1 MLLQRKSLGF
11 VAPSGVKYLSFMLLK
26 VRKCHCC
33 FTSQKLSKFSKT
45 CFTTQL
51 PHRSCQLPLRVG
63 TDEVTPASVVRDLGI
78 YIDSD
83 VSNLDEVIRYTQT
96 VSIPAS
102 PYCVS
107 CEASAGPFL
116 SVLQSLVTSLVL
128 TRLDHGNATLAGIP
142 MYLLKRLQSVMN
154 SASRCLSATAELLV
168 LPTYYDETNCIGPV

>member
-11 VAPSGVKYLSFMLLK
+11 VAPSGVKYLSFMLSKCVNVTVVSPPKNYQNSLK
-26 VRKCHCC
+26 RALQRSYHFAVASYHFELALTKLRQLLS
-33 FTSQKLSKFSKT
+33 FVTSVYTSTPTSRISM
-45 CFTTQL
+45 
-51 PHRSCQLPLRVG
+51 RSYV
-63 TDEVTPASVVRDLGI
+63 
-78 YIDSD
+78 
-83 VSNLDEVIRYTQT
+83 TQT